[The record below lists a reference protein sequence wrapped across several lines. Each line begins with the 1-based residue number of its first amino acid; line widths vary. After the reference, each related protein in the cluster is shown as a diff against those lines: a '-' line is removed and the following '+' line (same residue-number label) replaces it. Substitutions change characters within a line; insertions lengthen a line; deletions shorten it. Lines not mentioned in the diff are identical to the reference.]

1 MPTAEQCRNCRKLST
16 RQCTYYTD
24 EYGREC
30 SNFEQRKPT
39 LKLTESEVR
48 ILVISILGLCI
59 LFITLASVSYFSQN
73 DGIKT
78 HGTTETTITR
88 PSNGNGMWR

>member
-1 MPTAEQCRNCRKLST
+1 MPTAEQCRNCRKLNT

-59 LFITLASVSYFSQN
+59 LFITLASVSYFS
-73 DGIKT
+73 
-78 HGTTETTITR
+78 HGSNHMADEKTETVMR
-88 PSNGNGMWR
+88 PSNGNGMWP